1 MIKPNRIKYINV
13 VLIYFFYFE
22 YIRLMATRID
32 ESSVSR
38 QKDEACRSGRKANI
52 NPALIP
58 YRQFLN
64 AIGTN
69 NGLEGLGCGDEF
81 PYVTYEDGKYCCAK
95 DGMTNQ
101 QLLDYINMLLE
112 SAMSNTNDAMFQR
125 NLGNIQIIIGERNR
139 LLALDPNLVDNIV
152 LPTNPNTRVAYN
164 NVNEWLEASI
174 ARSNALQYD
183 LRRTTG
189 YPPEEFSDPDFD
201 STQQKVPLSASNIK
215 AVNAASVANYNER
228 IRNEKEVIKKKQQT
242 AKFKP
247 PSRPSK
253 ASEKEGGKTIK
264 RNRTRRRNRNKKG
277 GSRKKRTTRNKR
289 K

>member
-1 MIKPNRIKYINV
+1 MEAR
-13 VLIYFFYFE
+13 F
-22 YIRLMATRID
+22 D

-38 QKDEACRSGRKANI
+38 QKDEVCMSRRKANI
-52 NPALIP
+52 NPAHIP

-112 SAMSNTNDAMFQR
+112 SAMSNTNDAMFQG

-139 LLALDPNLVDNIV
+139 LLALGSELRDNIV
-152 LPTNPNTRVAYN
+152 LPTNPNTRSAYN

-174 ARSNALQYD
+174 ARSNGLKYD
-183 LRRTTG
+183 PRRTTG
-189 YPPEEFSDPDFD
+189 YPPEEFSHSEFD
-201 STQQKVPLSASNIK
+201 STPQKVPLSSSNIK
-215 AVNAASVANYNER
+215 AMNAISVANYNER
-228 IRNEKEVIKKKQQT
+228 ILNEKEVMKKKQQQP

-253 ASEKEGGKTIK
+253 ASEKGGGKTIK
-264 RNRTRRRNRNKKG
+264 RNRTRRRNRNKKV
-277 GSRKKRTTRNKR
+277 GSRKKRTTRKNR

>member
-1 MIKPNRIKYINV
+1 
-13 VLIYFFYFE
+13 
-22 YIRLMATRID
+22 MAARFD

-52 NPALIP
+52 DPALIS

-95 DGMTNQ
+95 YGMTNQ
-101 QLLDYINMLLE
+101 QLLDYINMLLF

-201 STQQKVPLSASNIK
+201 STPQKVPLSLSNIRS
-215 AVNAASVANYNER
+215 VNAASVANYNER
-228 IRNEKEVIKKKQQT
+228 ISKEEVVKKKQQT

-264 RNRTRRRNRNKKG
+264 RKTKRNNSKKG